1 MKINELKRTTLEE
14 GFLDNLISK
23 AQNMAGGDGVTG
35 FIRALRGQGAAL
47 NKVADGIANQVE
59 GPLLKQLGN
68 SVQAIKAGQADVPVA
83 AIIKLALQA
92 GVSVSQADDNAV
104 SAEQIVGYLRDNKQ
118 NVVQVAGGGV
128 NQVADTI
135 ATVAQGG
142 EVGPIGSMN
151 LDQTI
156 KNVSLAIASSIILL
170 QADSQSAGPF
180 QVDPAEK
187 QKFEQLGQQV
197 IDTLFDPTSQDFRA
211 LKPNEALK
219 ENLSGLVVHI
229 INTVQNKLVDLPGE
243 KLQAL
248 AGNPPAIVTATQL
261 KTLLAGHDA
270 SIDPNAV
277 NNIVTK
283 VIPLIQG
290 QLKAWVGIAAKEPKQ
305 GKPVSFQLYKDWGGD
320 AFGLI
325 DNMKFGAGAG
335 AAGEAPAAG
344 AQGQQGAGNNAASD
358 TANAPST
365 AGTPATPS
373 TAATAS
379 SEAPPTTAKPSGD
392 AAIFT
397 DPQAL
402 QAEWQKFLDSNGKLI
417 TEPQVLELLKD
428 MWKYAGGVGNFK

>member
-1 MKINELKRTTLEE
+1 VKINELKRPTLEE

-47 NKVADGIANQVE
+47 NKVADGISNQVE

-68 SVQAIKAGQADVPVA
+68 SIQAIKAGQADVPVA

-92 GVSVSQADDNAV
+92 GVSVSQADNNAV

-128 NQVADTI
+128 NQVVDTI
-135 ATVAQGG
+135 VAVATGG
-142 EVGPIGSMN
+142 EGGPIGSMN
-151 LDQTI
+151 FDQTI
-156 KNVSLAIASSIILL
+156 KNVSLAIASSIVLL
-170 QADSQSAGPF
+170 QADSQSSGPF

-219 ENLSGLVVHI
+219 DNLSGLVVHI
-229 INTVQNKLVDLPGE
+229 INTVQNKLVDLPAE
-243 KLQAL
+243 RLQAL
-248 AGNPPAIVTATQL
+248 AGTPPVIASATQL
-261 KTLLAGHDA
+261 KTLLAGHDT

-283 VIPLIQG
+283 VTPLIQE
-290 QLKAWVGIAAKEPKQ
+290 QLKTWIGIAAKETKQ

-325 DNMKFGAGAG
+325 DNMKFGAGAT
-335 AAGEAPAAG
+335 AAGETPAAG
-344 AQGQQGAGNNAASD
+344 GTTPAGGAPGG
-358 TANAPST
+358 TPSSPET
-365 AGTPATPS
+365 GGTPASAETGT
-373 TAATAS
+373 TATT
-379 SEAPPTTAKPSGD
+379 EPPPTTSPPPGD

-397 DPQAL
+397 DPTAL
-402 QAEWQKFLDSNGKLI
+402 QAEWQKFLDSNGRLI

>member
-1 MKINELKRTTLEE
+1 VKINELKRTTLEE

-92 GVSVSQADDNAV
+92 GVSVSQADNNAV

-135 ATVAQGG
+135 ATVATGG
-142 EVGPIGSMN
+142 EAGPIGSMN
-151 LDQTI
+151 FDQTI

-187 QKFEQLGQQV
+187 QKFDQLGQQV

-229 INTVQNKLVDLPGE
+229 INTVQNKLVDLPAE
-243 KLQAL
+243 RLQAL
-248 AGNPPAIVTATQL
+248 AGNPPPIVTATQL

-283 VIPLIQG
+283 VTPLIQE
-290 QLKAWVGIAAKEPKQ
+290 QLKAWIVIAAKEPKQ

-325 DNMKFGAGAG
+325 DNMKFGAGAQ

-344 AQGQQGAGNNAASD
+344 G
-358 TANAPST
+358 TPSSPET
-365 AGTPATPS
+365 GGTPASAETGT
-373 TAATAS
+373 TATT
-379 SEAPPTTAKPSGD
+379 EPPPTTSPPPGD

-402 QAEWQKFLDSNGKLI
+402 QAEWQKFLDSNGRLI

>member
-1 MKINELKRTTLEE
+1 MKINELKRTALEE

-47 NKVADGIANQVE
+47 NKVADSIANQVE

-68 SVQAIKAGQADVPVA
+68 SVQAIKAGQAEVPVA

-135 ATVAQGG
+135 ATVATGG
-142 EVGPIGSMN
+142 EAGPIGSMN

-180 QVDPAEK
+180 QVDPAAK

-219 ENLSGLVVHI
+219 DNLSSLVVHI

-248 AGNPPAIVTATQL
+248 AGNPPAIVTGTQL

-283 VIPLIQG
+283 VTPLIQE
-290 QLKAWVGIAAKEPKQ
+290 QLKTWVGIAAKEPKQ
-305 GKPVSFQLYKDWGGD
+305 GKPVSFQLYKDWGTD

-325 DNMKFGAGAG
+325 DNMKFGAGAS
-335 AAGEAPAAG
+335 AAGEAPAGAAQG
-344 AQGQQGAGNNAASD
+344 AQAQGAGAGTPDSAQS
-358 TANAPST
+358 

-373 TAATAS
+373 TGAAAS
-379 SEAPPTTAKPSGD
+379 TEAPPTTATPPGD

-428 MWKYAGGVGNFK
+428 MWKYAGGMGNFK

>member
-1 MKINELKRTTLEE
+1 MKINELKRTALEE

-47 NKVADGIANQVE
+47 NKVADSIANQVE

-68 SVQAIKAGQADVPVA
+68 SVQAIKAGQAEVPVA

-135 ATVAQGG
+135 ATVATGG
-142 EVGPIGSMN
+142 EAGPIGSMN

-180 QVDPAEK
+180 QVDPAAK

-219 ENLSGLVVHI
+219 DNLSSLVVHI

-248 AGNPPAIVTATQL
+248 AGNPPAIVTGTQL

-283 VIPLIQG
+283 VTPLIQE
-290 QLKAWVGIAAKEPKQ
+290 QLKTWVGIAAKETKQ
-305 GKPVSFQLYKDWGGD
+305 GKPVSFQLYKDWGTD

-325 DNMKFGAGAG
+325 DNMKFGAGAS
-335 AAGEAPAAG
+335 AAGEAPAGAAQG
-344 AQGQQGAGNNAASD
+344 AQAQGAGAGTPDSAQS
-358 TANAPST
+358 

-373 TAATAS
+373 TGAAAS
-379 SEAPPTTAKPSGD
+379 TEAPPTTATPPGD

-428 MWKYAGGVGNFK
+428 MWKYAGGMGNFK

>member
-1 MKINELKRTTLEE
+1 VKINELKRTALEE

-35 FIRALRGQGAAL
+35 FIRALKGQGAAL
-47 NKVADGIANQVE
+47 SKVADGISNQVE

-68 SVQAIKAGQADVPVA
+68 SIQAIKAGQADVPVA
-83 AIIKLALQA
+83 AIVKLALQA

-104 SAEQIVGYLRDNKQ
+104 SAEQIIGYLRDNKQ

-135 ATVAQGG
+135 VAVATG
-142 EVGPIGSMN
+142 EEAGPIGSMN
-151 LDQTI
+151 FDQTL
-156 KNVSLAIASSIILL
+156 KNVSLAVASSIILL
-170 QADSQSAGPF
+170 QADSQSSGPF
-180 QVDPAEK
+180 QLDPAEK

-219 ENLSGLVVHI
+219 DNLSGLVVHI

-248 AGNPPAIVTATQL
+248 ASNPPAIVTGTQL
-261 KTLLAGHDA
+261 KTLLAGHDT

-283 VIPLIQG
+283 VTPLIQE
-290 QLKAWVGIAAKEPKQ
+290 QLKAWIAIAAKEPKQ
-305 GKPVSFQLYKDWGGD
+305 GKPVSFQLYKEWGGD

-325 DNMKFGAGAG
+325 DNMKFGAGAQ
-335 AAGEAPAAG
+335 AAGEVPAAG
-344 AQGQQGAGNNAASD
+344 GQAATGAGAQAGGG
-358 TANAPST
+358 APDSAQT
-365 AGTPATPS
+365 GGTPATAS
-373 TAATAS
+373 TDATAS
-379 SEAPPTTAKPSGD
+379 TEAPPTTAAPAGD

-397 DPQAL
+397 DPKAL
-402 QAEWQKFLDSNGKLI
+402 QAEWQKFVDSNGKLI
-417 TEPQVLELLKD
+417 TEPQVLELLKN
-428 MWKYAGGVGNFK
+428 MWKYAGGMGNFK

>member
-1 MKINELKRTTLEE
+1 MKINELKRPTLEE

-68 SVQAIKAGQADVPVA
+68 SIQAIKAGQADVPVA

-135 ATVAQGG
+135 ATVATGG
-142 EVGPIGSMN
+142 EAGPIGSMN
-151 LDQTI
+151 FDQTI

-170 QADSQSAGPF
+170 QADSQSSGPF
-180 QVDPAEK
+180 QVDPAAK

-219 ENLSGLVVHI
+219 DNLSGLVVHI
-229 INTVQNKLVDLPGE
+229 INTVQNKLVDLPAE

-248 AGNPPAIVTATQL
+248 ANTPPVIVTATQL
-261 KTLLAGHDA
+261 KTLLAGHDT

-283 VIPLIQG
+283 VTPLIQE
-290 QLKAWVGIAAKEPKQ
+290 QLKTWIGIAAQEPKQ
-305 GKPVSFQLYKDWGGD
+305 GKPQSFQLYKDWGVD

-325 DNMKFGAGAG
+325 DNMKFGAGAT
-335 AAGEAPAAG
+335 AAGEAPAGAAPG
-344 AQGQQGAGNNAASD
+344 AQGAQAQGAGTPDSAQ
-358 TANAPST
+358 T
-365 AGTPATPS
+365 AGTPATAS
-373 TAATAS
+373 TATTAS
-379 SEAPPTTAKPSGD
+379 TEAPPTTSPPPGD

-397 DPQAL
+397 DPAAF

>member
-1 MKINELKRTTLEE
+1 VKINELKRTTLEE

-92 GVSVSQADDNAV
+92 GVSVSQADNNAV

-118 NVVQVAGGGV
+118 NVVQVAGGGI

-135 ATVAQGG
+135 ATVATGG
-142 EVGPIGSMN
+142 EAGPIGSMN
-151 LDQTI
+151 FDQTI

-170 QADSQSAGPF
+170 QADSENAGPF

-187 QKFEQLGQQV
+187 QKFDQLGQQV

-219 ENLSGLVVHI
+219 DNLSGLVVHI
-229 INTVQNKLVDLPGE
+229 INTVQNKLVDLPAE
-243 KLQAL
+243 RLQAL
-248 AGNPPAIVTATQL
+248 AGNPPPIVTATQL

-283 VIPLIQG
+283 VTPLIQE
-290 QLKAWVGIAAKEPKQ
+290 QLKAWIVIAAKEPKQ

-325 DNMKFGAGAG
+325 DNMKFGAGAS
-335 AAGEAPAAG
+335 AAGEAPAGSA
-344 AQGQQGAGNNAASD
+344 QGAGNNPAASN

-379 SEAPPTTAKPSGD
+379 SEAPPTTATPPGD

-397 DPQAL
+397 DPAAL
-402 QAEWQKFLDSNGKLI
+402 QAEWQKFLDSNGRLI

-428 MWKYAGGVGNFK
+428 MWKYAGGIGNFK